1 MSAAEPFLCVV
12 RRSESKWT
20 VEAKWPDDSTEIVE
34 TFADYFEALRWLSA
48 RSTAWID
55 ERVIVKEAGQAS
67 GRPKPPLHR
76 KAPAGP
82 RAGAK

>member
-34 TFADYFEALRWLSA
+34 TFADYFEALR
-48 RSTAWID
+48 
-55 ERVIVKEAGQAS
+55 
-67 GRPKPPLHR
+67 
-76 KAPAGP
+76 
-82 RAGAK
+82 